1 MIIKSPSKICV
12 RFLGAV
18 AAIIVAVTSGSC
30 ALSPEEADLATKSGL
45 KDESQGKSQAL
56 GLYDPEDVCQGKK
69 RIEYGPPSRTMYHEG
84 NEQGADGCMAPTVLD
99 RMKNICVVCTDENLA
114 ATESAKDPH
123 KTAGPNRFPT
133 ASSLPE
139 LGFEGFAPGAF
150 NQRGKTCKAFQLSA
164 GDKKRLDDFL
174 ASLPQG
180 DNPRDKLIRELQ
192 LYTMVGFL
200 LDPEGYASFIKGG
213 LLDRI
218 GNWKD
223 PIDAINDAAMI
234 NALLSAITAIDPV
247 TGVCSE
253 DGQRGA
259 IAGLM
264 QTCLGQAMMIG
275 PGRPPKLTQRPVKP
289 GTPAKPG
296 DKPPF
301 SGSGP
306 STGPGG
312 GSDLVTTQPI
322 TRPGK
327 PVEKFPQFPSN
338 PSKPEGPPPTGVK
351 INMGMD
357 GQLIGMEN
365 CGHCSVVKLLQDL
378 GYMPPRN
385 VNAVAGGSTTLGALI
400 EYLQAG
406 GLKGEMTFRGPYS
419 YAAYMDLI
427 RDNPG
432 LSTIVYQVAE
442 GSTAGHYFNL
452 VTPDAFTPPHALCTQ
467 TVSFGG
473 LVNLYDQSM
482 TYYVLTPV
490 VGGR

>member
-1 MIIKSPSKICV
+1 
-12 RFLGAV
+12 
-18 AAIIVAVTSGSC
+18 
-30 ALSPEEADLATKSGL
+30 
-45 KDESQGKSQAL
+45 
-56 GLYDPEDVCQGKK
+56 
-69 RIEYGPPSRTMYHEG
+69 MYHEG

-99 RMKNICVVCTDENLA
+99 RMKNICVVCTDENVA
-114 ATESAKDPH
+114 ATESAKEPH
-123 KTAGPNRFPT
+123 KLASPDRFPT

-139 LGFEGFAPGAF
+139 SGYEDFAPRAF
-150 NQRGKTCKAFQLSA
+150 DQRRKKCKAFQLTT
-164 GDKKRLDDFL
+164 GEKERLDGFL

-234 NALLSAITAIDPV
+234 NALLTAITAIDPV

-264 QTCLGQAMMIG
+264 QTCLGQAMMIS
-275 PGRPPKLTQRPVKP
+275 PGRRPQLTSQPGKP
-289 GTPAKPG
+289 GIPARPG
-296 DKPPF
+296 KSPF

-306 STGPGG
+306 VTGPGVG
-312 GSDLVTTQPI
+312 DGITTQPI
-322 TRPGK
+322 TPPRGPVGK
-327 PVEKFPQFPSN
+327 LPKFPSN

-351 INMGMD
+351 INID
-357 GQLIGMEN
+357 GDGGVIGIEN

-432 LSTIVYQVAE
+432 LSTIVY
-442 GSTAGHYFNL
+442 
-452 VTPDAFTPPHALCTQ
+452 
-467 TVSFGG
+467 
-473 LVNLYDQSM
+473 
-482 TYYVLTPV
+482 
-490 VGGR
+490 